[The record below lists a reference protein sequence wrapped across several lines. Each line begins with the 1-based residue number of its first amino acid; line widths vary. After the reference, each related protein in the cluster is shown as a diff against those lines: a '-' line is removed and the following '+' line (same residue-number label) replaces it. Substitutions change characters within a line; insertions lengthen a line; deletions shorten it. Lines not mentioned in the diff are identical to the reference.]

1 MKKRLLSFIMILI
14 VLLSTGCSSQNK
26 GQNDVDLTKSLIYG
40 SSSDYTRL
48 NPIFEEHGEINKL
61 IFSGLTKYDK
71 DRTLQMDLAEAI
83 IWNEADSAYEV
94 ALKDASWHDDTKL
107 SSEDVKFTLEQIVK
121 PENASEI
128 ASNYMDIK
136 TIEIVDEKNLKIF
149 MEEPNAAFLGYL
161 SIGLI
166 PKHLLENE
174 DVTQASYNLL
184 PIGTGPYKVK
194 EFKQGQYIEMEAYK
208 GYYGQTQN
216 IDSLVFKIIV
226 DEKTR
231 AMELKSGSIDL
242 AQIGPMEVELF
253 QGNDNFKIYEEKTS
267 DYRGILFNFR
277 NSLFDSIKL
286 RQAISFAIDKE
297 QIVEAVLKGYG
308 ESAYSQLQRSE
319 YNNENI
325 EKYSYN
331 PEKAKAILEEDGYVL
346 VDGVYE
352 KDGTKLSFEIIS
364 PEGDLVRAQLSMA
377 AAENMRA
384 IGIDA
389 KVNIAAYGS
398 FSWDTMDAY
407 LIGWGS
413 PYDPDDHMY
422 KVFHTEE
429 AATGSNLGA
438 YSNEKVDEYLV
449 KARRSFDNEERK
461 ASYGVALEELA
472 NDPAFAMIA
481 YVDAIYV
488 ASSKITGIEDKVLGH
503 HGVGFLDDISNWK
516 VD

>member
-1 MKKRLLSFIMILI
+1 MKKRLLIFTLSLLMII
-14 VLLSTGCSSQNK
+14 TSACSTEQA
-26 GQNDVDLTKSLIYG
+26 DVVATDTLIYG

-71 DRTLQMDLAEAI
+71 ERNVQMDLAESVL
-83 IWNEADSAYEV
+83 WNDSENAYEISIRN
-94 ALKDASWHDDTKL
+94 DAKWHDGQVV
-107 SSEDVKFTLEQIVK
+107 SSEDVAFTLNQIAK

-128 ASNYMDIK
+128 ASNYIDIK
-136 TIEIVDEKNLKIF
+136 EIQIVDNKNLKIF
-149 MEEPNAAFLGYL
+149 MEEANSAFLGYL
-161 SIGLI
+161 SIGII

-174 DVTQASYNLL
+174 NVSESSYNKA

-194 EFKQGQYIEMEAYK
+194 DFKQGQYVELERFDE
-208 GYYGQTQN
+208 YYGNKSTIKN
-216 IDSLVFKIIV
+216 LIFKIIV

-231 AMELKSGSIDL
+231 AMELKAGSIDL
-242 AQIGPMEVELF
+242 AQIGPMEIEMF
-253 QGNDNFKIYEEKTS
+253 QDKEKYNIFNNKTS

-277 NSLFDSIKL
+277 NPLFESVKL
-286 RQAISFAIDKE
+286 RQAISYSIDKE
-297 QIVEAVLKGYG
+297 AIVNSVLNGYAEA
-308 ESAYSQLQRSE
+308 AYSQLQRSE

-331 PEKAKAILEEDGYVL
+331 PEKAKILLEEEGYTL
-346 VDGVYE
+346 VDGIYE
-352 KDGTKLSFEIIS
+352 KNGEKLSFEIIS
-364 PEGDLVRAQLSMA
+364 PEGDLVREQLSMA

-384 IGIDA
+384 VGIDVS
-389 KVNIAAYGS
+389 VNIAAYGS
-398 FSWDTMDAY
+398 FSWDDMDAY

-422 KVFHTEE
+422 KVFHSEE
-429 AATGSNLGA
+429 TATGSNLGA
-438 YSNEKVDEYLV
+438 YSNPKVDEYLL
-449 KARRSFDNEERK
+449 KARRNFDKEKRK
-461 ASYGVALEELA
+461 TDYALALEELA

-488 ASSKITGIEDKVLGH
+488 ASSKITGIESKILGH